1 MKPIHKFNDGRGATL
16 CNECNKMI
24 SEGITDDLYC
34 EEHGGTPPRFKYKV
48 TRIGDGTTK
57 NGDKI
62 DWVEWNDDRTFNS
75 RHDVIDLG
83 RSLVLDFNL
92 GTFKW
97 MTTPVTEILENKEN
111 YIKFNTQNSTY
122 EIIVRQSK
130 TSIS

>member
-1 MKPIHKFNDGRGATL
+1 MKPIHK
-16 CNECNKMI
+16 
-24 SEGITDDLYC
+24 
-34 EEHGGTPPRFKYKV
+34 YKV
-48 TRIGDGTTK
+48 IRIGDGTTK

-75 RHDVIDLG
+75 RHDIIDLG

-122 EIIVRQSK
+122 EVFTQQ
-130 TSIS
+130 

>member
-1 MKPIHKFNDGRGATL
+1 MKPIHKFNDGYGATL
-16 CNECNKMI
+16 CHKCNKI
-24 SEGITDDLYC
+24 ITEGMTDDLYC
-34 EEHGGTPPRFKYKV
+34 EEHGGTPKFKFKYKV
-48 TRIGDGTTK
+48 TRVGDGTTK

-75 RHDVIDLG
+75 RHDVISLG
-83 RSLVLDFNL
+83 RSLVLDFHY

-122 EIIVRQSK
+122 EIHIKQ
-130 TSIS
+130 